1 MLRLVENIRTM
12 RKDYCGAAEILRW
25 GMQTLSGLRSSER
38 VSFLDKIDATLL
50 ACLAA
55 AQVKNGNAEPARQI
69 LMHARAM
76 AERFDENPDYH
87 VTALRFIA
95 SGEQAGVYDD
105 LGTSALES
113 VERMLAS
120 MEDAALDAHTA
131 YQVTNDVLSL
141 ENMTRIVV
149 THALKESLLRR
160 YDAILVMKNGE
171 IVERGS
177 FDALMA
183 QDGYFRALYTVS
195 Q

>member
-1 MLRLVENIRTM
+1 MEMADFFDTSVDVPLGYELHDHRIETTVRRLKRYRDEKDAAGLQEAEKALKQYPNVFEIAYNSAAIYRLFGMEAFLAERGEDYLCGENG
-12 RKDYCGAAEILRW
+12 KD
-25 GMQTLSGLRSSER
+25 LSGGEKQRISIARSVLKHAS
-38 VSFLDKIDATLL
+38 VLL
-50 ACLAA
+50 A
-55 AQVKNGNAEPARQI
+55 
-69 LMHARAM
+69 
-76 AERFDENPDYH
+76 DEA
-87 VTALRFIA
+87 T
-95 SGEQAGVYDD
+95 
-105 LGTSALES
+105 
-113 VERMLAS
+113 
-120 MEDAALDAHTA
+120 AALDAQTA
-131 YQVTNDVLSL
+131 YQVTNDILSL

>member
-1 MLRLVENIRTM
+1 M
-12 RKDYCGAAEILRW
+12 
-25 GMQTLSGLRSSER
+25 
-38 VSFLDKIDATLL
+38 DKIDATLL

-55 AQVKNGNAEPARQI
+55 VQVKNGNATPARQI
-69 LMHARAM
+69 LMRARAM

-95 SGEQAGVYDD
+95 SGEQTGVYDD

-120 MEDAALDAHTA
+120 MEDAALDAQTA
-131 YQVTNDVLSL
+131 YQVTNDILSL

-149 THALKESLLRR
+149 THALKESPLRR